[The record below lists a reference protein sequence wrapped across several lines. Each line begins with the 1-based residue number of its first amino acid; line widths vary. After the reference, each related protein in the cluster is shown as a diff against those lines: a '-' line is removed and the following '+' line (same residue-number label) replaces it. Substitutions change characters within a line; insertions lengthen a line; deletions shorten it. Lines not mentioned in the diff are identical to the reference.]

1 MKIHQTQKKT
11 PLLTDI
17 IKKIRNIDFPYKVNK
32 KWEKY
37 LDDKHKKKYTKLTFI
52 NTNFTLEERSVLLNA
67 SAQDLCDALI
77 NTQPQT
83 IDWSFDNP
91 YIKWPLVASLCV
103 TEATCIASPCI
114 AVPSIIAQDT
124 AEMLVVLGMTSRL
137 SSLPICIHQSNI
149 QEYEDHGIDA
159 NKTPHTKKKINN

>member
-1 MKIHQTQKKT
+1 MSENTLPAQKER
-11 PLLTDI
+11 PLDEV
-17 IKKIRNIDFPYKVNK
+17 IKKIRNVDFQYAVNE
-32 KWEKY
+32 KWEKEY
-37 LDDKHKKKYTKLTFI
+37 LDDKHKKKNTKLIFI
-52 NTNFTLEERSVLLNA
+52 NKNFTREEQSVLLKA
-67 SAQDLCDALI
+67 SAEELCDALI

-149 QEYEDHGIDA
+149 QEYEDHGIDEDRSY
-159 NKTPHTKKKINN
+159 TEKKR